1 MHWRQKL
8 TISACLLLLPPSK
21 SLEVLLNWSTN
32 LRDCVIR
39 IFWNRVP
46 HFGSPKRVLVLLR
59 LRFRPPKC
67 AQNALKKRL
76 EEPATSAWPPPT
88 IHLLPPPVPPITS
101 TLPPQQMYPQR
112 PLLMW
117 SPRCLSSLQP
127 AVVRTLPAPLA
138 RCLDADARCQ
148 YNTTMHPKT
157 MLPAPTVRL
166 QPQLNSMHTAPTAA
180 AAAVSPTDAGHS
192 HLIERFYVQ

>member
-1 MHWRQKL
+1 VRSSKRSEKAARGASDLSMAAADN
-8 TISACLLLLPPSK
+8 TPS
-21 SLEVLLNWSTN
+21 SSSRSSDYVYAAASTN
-32 LRDCVIR
+32 
-39 IFWNRVP
+39 VP
-46 HFGSPKRVLVLLR
+46 TA
-59 LRFRPPKC
+59 PP
-67 AQNALKKRL
+67 A
-76 EEPATSAWPPPT
+76 
-88 IHLLPPPVPPITS
+88 
-101 TLPPQQMYPQR
+101 M
-112 PLLMW
+112 MW